1 MMAQFDQG
9 FDPMSTITI
18 LDAIHWAIA
27 AWDIDLSTETIH
39 NCFKKA
45 LFLDE
50 SVQPLHNQELIKE
63 VERGLQRL
71 ELANNIQQAMDINQ
85 FLNPADEQVDDDLMS
100 IDDAILCQFSQEN
113 EDQEEDDDG
122 CVLPQILAPEALE
135 SLYKLQL
142 HEEQQVEANQDLIQ
156 LLQRHERV
164 LLGRKQERQQQVD
177 IRHYFQ

>member
-1 MMAQFDQG
+1 
-9 FDPMSTITI
+9 
-18 LDAIHWAIA
+18 
-27 AWDIDLSTETIH
+27 
-39 NCFKKA
+39 
-45 LFLDE
+45 
-50 SVQPLHNQELIKE
+50 
-63 VERGLQRL
+63 
-71 ELANNIQQAMDINQ
+71 MDINQ

-113 EDQEEDDDG
+113 EDQEEDDNG
-122 CVLPQILAPEALE
+122 HVLPQILAPEALE

-156 LLQRHERV
+156 LLRRHERV